1 MSESR
6 WAQHR
11 AGSADQ
17 SVGTAPLADP
27 ELPPPRRKGIMSLH
41 EDFGGAPLL
50 VAVVSRPGVE
60 PIEKTENPLSAAA
73 AVQNMSLAA

>member
-1 MSESR
+1 
-6 WAQHR
+6 
-11 AGSADQ
+11 
-17 SVGTAPLADP
+17 
-27 ELPPPRRKGIMSLH
+27 MSLH